1 MSLNQIIVTNEIDL
15 ENLLFMVEQKE
26 SSGVGEEISV
36 VKRFKRIIIKQISD
50 GRTSNGQQLIHIKDV
65 TDSVSYL

>member
-1 MSLNQIIVTNEIDL
+1 MGIEKH
-15 ENLLFMVEQKE
+15 LFMVEQQE
-26 SSGVGEEISV
+26 SNGPGDAISV

-65 TDSVSYL
+65 TDNVNYL